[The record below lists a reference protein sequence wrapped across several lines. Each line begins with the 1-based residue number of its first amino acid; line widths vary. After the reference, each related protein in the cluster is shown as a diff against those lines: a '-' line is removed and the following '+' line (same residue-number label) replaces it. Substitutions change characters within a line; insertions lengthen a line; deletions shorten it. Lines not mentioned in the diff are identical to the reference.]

1 MKLINRVMVAMDLSA
16 LADYARKFAAEVA
29 VKADAELYVV
39 NVINQV
45 ETYAM
50 QKMSKKYDTMSIEK
64 FLETEREE
72 RYAQMK
78 KLIAE
83 SDMTPEIKKNAKI
96 IIKNGIPF
104 KELLSVIKDER
115 IDLVV
120 MGQKG
125 RSNIK
130 DVLIGST
137 ANQMYHSCPV
147 PLVSIPINLQER

>member
-1 MKLINRVMVAMDLSA
+1 MHLINKVMVAMDLSA

-29 VKADAELYVV
+29 DKSHAQLYVV

-45 ETYAM
+45 ETYAV
-50 QKMSKKYDTMSIEK
+50 QKMSKKYDSISIEK

-72 RYAQMK
+72 RHATMK
-78 KLIAE
+78 KLLEE
-83 SDMTPEIKKNAKI
+83 SHMTPEVKKNAKI
-96 IIKNGIPF
+96 IIKNGVPF
-104 KELLSVIKDER
+104 KELLSVIKDEH

-125 RSNIK
+125 RSNLK

-137 ANQMYHSCPV
+137 ANQMYHHCPV
-147 PLVSIPINLQER
+147 PLVSIPMNLQER